1 MNKSIFILPV
11 FVIVI
16 VALLSSIF
24 IVDEREKALVLRF
37 GRVVQTVEEPGL
49 NFRVPLID
57 QVVEYDD
64 RIISIDMAAQE
75 VIPNDDRR
83 LIVDAFARYRISD
96 VELFRQATGAGGDQ
110 AIAVADNRLE
120 RILNAQTRA
129 VLGSVSSGD
138 ILSTDRDALMLRIRN
153 GAIQQADELGLTV
166 IDVRLKRTDL
176 PSQNLERTF
185 LRMVSERQREAED
198 ERARGREAATRI
210 TAQADRTVAELES
223 DARRQ
228 ARIIEGEADAE
239 SNATFAQAYGQDAEF
254 FEFYRSL
261 EAYRTGLA
269 TGNARM
275 VMSPPEDFFDY
286 LRSPRG
292 NTVASPEPVA
302 ATAAAEDGATAQSD
316 ATVPAADEGDAGVPA
331 GDTAD
336 ADSDADAA
344 EGTATE

>member
-1 MNKSIFILPV
+1 MNKSVFILPV
-11 FVIVI
+11 IVI
-16 VALLSSIF
+16 FIVAILSSIF

-37 GRVVQTVEEPGL
+37 GRVVQVVEDPGL
-49 NFRVPLID
+49 GFRVPLMD
-57 QVVEYDD
+57 QIVTYDD

-83 LIVDAFARYRISD
+83 LVVDAFARYRIDD
-96 VELFRQATGAGGDQ
+96 VEKFREATGAGGDQ
-110 AIAVADNRLE
+110 AIAIADQRLE
-120 RILNAQTRA
+120 RILNGQTRS

-138 ILSTDRDALMLRIRN
+138 ILSTDREALMLRIRN
-153 GAIQQADELGLTV
+153 GAIFEARALGLEV

-176 PSQNLERTF
+176 PPQNLERTF

-210 TAQADRTVAELES
+210 TAQADRTVVELES
-223 DARRQ
+223 DASRQ
-228 ARIIEGEADAE
+228 ARITEGEADAE
-239 SNATFAQAYGQDAEF
+239 SNAIFAGAYGQDVEF

-286 LRSPRG
+286 LRSPNG
-292 NTVASPEPVA
+292 S
-302 ATAAAEDGATAQSD
+302 
-316 ATVPAADEGDAGVPA
+316 AGQ
-331 GDTAD
+331 
-336 ADSDADAA
+336 
-344 EGTATE
+344 

>member
-1 MNKSIFILPV
+1 MKKSLFVLP
-11 FVIVI
+11 VIVI
-16 VALLSSIF
+16 VIAAVLSSIF

-37 GRVVQTVEEPGL
+37 GRVVQTIEDPGL
-49 NFRVPLID
+49 NFRIPFMD
-57 QVVEYDD
+57 QVVSYDD

-96 VELFRQATGAGGDQ
+96 VERFRQATGAGGEQ
-110 AIAVADNRLE
+110 AIATADLRLE

-153 GAIQQADELGLTV
+153 GAIAQANALGLTV

-210 TAQADRTVAELES
+210 TALADRTVVELES
-223 DARRQ
+223 DAFRQ

-239 SNATFAQAYGQDAEF
+239 SNAIFASAYGQDTEF

-269 TGNARM
+269 SGNARL
-275 VMSPPEDFFDY
+275 VMTPPEEFFDY
-286 LRSPRG
+286 LRSPTG
-292 NTVASPEPVA
+292 S
-302 ATAAAEDGATAQSD
+302 AAE
-316 ATVPAADEGDAGVPA
+316 
-331 GDTAD
+331 
-336 ADSDADAA
+336 
-344 EGTATE
+344 

>member
-1 MNKSIFILPV
+1 MNKSIIILPL
-11 FVIVI
+11 IVI
-16 VALLSSIF
+16 LIAAGLSAIF

-37 GRVVQTVEEPGL
+37 GRVVQTIEDPGL
-49 NFRVPLID
+49 AFRVPLID
-57 QVVEYDD
+57 QVVRYDD

-96 VELFRQATGAGGDQ
+96 VETFRQATGAGGDQ
-110 AIAVADNRLE
+110 AIAIADNRLE

-138 ILSTDRDALMLRIRN
+138 ILSTDREALMLRIRN
-153 GAIQQADELGLTV
+153 GAITQAAALGLSV

-198 ERARGREAATRI
+198 ERARGREAAQRI
-210 TAQADRTVAELES
+210 TAQADRTVVELVS
-223 DARRQ
+223 DAGRE
-228 ARIIEGEADAE
+228 ARIVEGEADAE
-239 SNATFAQAYGQDAEF
+239 RNAVFADAYGQDSEF

-275 VMSPPEDFFDY
+275 VMAPPEEFFDY
-286 LRSPRG
+286 LRSPNG
-292 NTVASPEPVA
+292 VA
-302 ATAAAEDGATAQSD
+302 AE
-316 ATVPAADEGDAGVPA
+316 
-331 GDTAD
+331 
-336 ADSDADAA
+336 
-344 EGTATE
+344 